1 MRKTMPSLTH
11 NLMEICSPSL
21 SGILLGLG
29 IGGVDVVGKQHIKY
43 LDVYLL
49 SIGAKCAVIEHEY
62 IDRDYLEDY
71 TRYYSRCFK
80 AYKRECERVHFF
92 SKEYSA
98 EEMKH
103 ALLDEDGSGRAS
115 MQDSY
120 LGFVVLR
127 PLQRTI
133 IGRTCLRPYAELDGR
148 HYKALCD
155 VSVSF
160 FGVHLNVRCMPFQ
173 EQDSTVAA
181 CATCALWSAFQ
192 VTADF
197 FQHAVYT
204 PGRITELA
212 TSHGLSSV
220 RSLPN
225 GSGLT
230 TSDILYAIR
239 HVGLD
244 PVVVKANDEVVGVGK
259 SVILG
264 NVYSYLGLGI
274 SVVVLGEI
282 VGEGGK
288 KMGGHAITVNG
299 YHLTA
304 NNNVRGC
311 GSSKLRA
318 GSIDKLYVHDDQ
330 LGPYARAEIQDDG
343 VCGRWLLKHD
353 DAQHQ
358 TEIVKLFVPKFLV
371 IPVYQKIRVSYD
383 EVWTRAYEFDRI
395 ICVLPELRGA
405 MEWDITLRASNCM
418 KVLVRQDTV
427 IPSEERF
434 RFLTTGL
441 PKYVWELTLYCNGN
455 RWAMFCI
462 DATDSGQGL
471 NVAASVFYSVELPDM
486 VTALCEAMPSLLSE
500 PLCRACVRLS
510 Q

>member
-1 MRKTMPSLTH
+1 MKNAMPSQTH
-11 NLMEICSPSL
+11 NSIEICSPKL
-21 SGILLGLG
+21 SEILLELG
-29 IGGVDVVGKQHIKY
+29 IRDTEVVEKPHIKY

-49 SIGAKCAVIEHEY
+49 FIGAKCAIIEYEY
-62 IDRDYLEDY
+62 VDRDYLEDY

-80 AYKRECERVHFF
+80 AYKRECVRVHFF
-92 SKEYSA
+92 SKEYSTD
-98 EEMKH
+98 EINRT
-103 ALLDEDGSGRAS
+103 LLDEDGRDRALI
-115 MQDSY
+115 QESY

-133 IGRTCLRPYAELDGR
+133 IGRTCLLPYAESNGR

-160 FGVHLNVRCMPFQ
+160 FGVQLNVHCMPFQ

-192 VTADF
+192 VTANYF
-197 FQHAVYT
+197 KHAVYT

-230 TSDILYAIR
+230 INDVLYAVR

-244 PVVVKANDEVVGVGK
+244 PVVVRANNEVAGT

-274 SVVVLGEI
+274 SVVVLGDI
-282 VGEGGK
+282 VNEDGEK
-288 KMGGHAITVNG
+288 KGGHAITVNG
-299 YHLTA
+299 YHLA
-304 NNNVRGC
+304 ENYNGRGC

-318 GSIDKLYVHDDQ
+318 GLIDKLYVHDDQ
-330 LGPYARAEIQDDG
+330 MGPYARAEIQDDG

-353 DAQHQ
+353 DTHYQM
-358 TEIVKLFVPKFLV
+358 ELVKIFVPKFLV

-383 EVWTRAYEFDRI
+383 EVWTCAYEFDRI

-405 MEWDITLRASNCM
+405 MEWDITLRASNCI
-418 KVLVRQDTV
+418 KSLVRQETV
-427 IPSEERF
+427 IPSEERL

-441 PKYVWELTLYCNGN
+441 PKYVWELTLYCNGTK
-455 RWAMFCI
+455 WAMFCI

-471 NVAASVFYSVELPDM
+471 NVAASIFYSPELPDM
-486 VTALCEAMPSLLSE
+486 ITALCEAVPSLGYK
-500 PLCRACVRLS
+500 PLCHACMRSS